1 MRHDAGSFHFPGTST
16 NATVLRGGAV
26 QSSFRDSMCCSTISA
41 SISSGSEIVALV
53 RTEICLFF
61 TLEFFIYLVM
71 LLSTMN
77 TIPHLTSSY
86 LHSFPSVLCVE
97 RCSAH
102 YDIFDGVFFYT
113 YFGNQHFPLP
123 WINTKH
129 VTCGLFLNVFF

>member
-1 MRHDAGSFHFPGTST
+1 MRHDASSFHFPGTST
-16 NATVLRGGAV
+16 NATVLRGGVV

-61 TLEFFIYLVM
+61 ALEFFIYLVM

-102 YDIFDGVFFYT
+102 YDIFDGVFF
-113 YFGNQHFPLP
+113 
-123 WINTKH
+123 
-129 VTCGLFLNVFF
+129 FLHLLRESTLSTAVD